1 MAAVVAQE
9 QTVLSCVMIPVAGTQ
24 LLLPN
29 VCIAEIVPWRR
40 MQPMERSPAWCLG
53 LLGWRGE
60 NIPVIR
66 YEILNKKGSEGAPK
80 TGRCMVVMNRAR
92 SAEGPAFYAL
102 AADQLPR
109 MVQLNEN
116 DISNTPISLGP
127 AETVVVAVGTEPAV
141 IPNLEYIE
149 EQVRALGELGNP

>member
-9 QTVLSCVMIPVAGTQ
+9 QMALSCVMIPLAGTQ

-29 VCIAEIVPWRR
+29 VCVAEIVPWRR
-40 MQPMERSPAWCLG
+40 IQPMKHGPDWCLG

-66 YEILNKKGSEGAPK
+66 YEVLNGAGRASEPK
-80 TGRCMVVMNRAR
+80 AGRCMVVMNRAR

-102 AADQLPR
+102 AADRLPK
-109 MVQLNEN
+109 MVQLNDN
-116 DISNTPISLGP
+116 DISSTPTPPGP
-127 AETVVVAVGTEPAV
+127 AETAVVAVGTETAV

-149 EQVRALGELGNP
+149 EQVRSLS

>member
-9 QTVLSCVMIPVAGTQ
+9 QIALSCVMIPLAGTQ

-29 VCIAEIVPWRR
+29 VCVAEIVPWRR
-40 MQPMERSPAWCLG
+40 MQAMKRSPAWCLG

-66 YEILNKKGSEGAPK
+66 YEILNGKGRANAPK
-80 TGRCMVVMNRAR
+80 AGRCMVVMNRAR

-102 AADQLPR
+102 AADRLPK
-109 MVQLNEN
+109 MVQLNDN
-116 DISNTPISLGP
+116 DISNQPIALGP
-127 AETVVVAVGTEPAV
+127 AETAVVAVGTEPAV

-149 EQVRALGELGNP
+149 EQVRSLT

>member
-1 MAAVVAQE
+1 
-9 QTVLSCVMIPVAGTQ
+9 
-24 LLLPN
+24 
-29 VCIAEIVPWRR
+29 
-40 MQPMERSPAWCLG
+40 MERSPAWCLG